1 MSGQNNFALTCPCP
15 DRVALKGGQGGVKK
29 KKIALP

>member
-1 MSGQNNFALTCPCP
+1 MSGQNYFALTCPCP
-15 DRVALKGGQGGVKK
+15 DRVALKVGQGGVKK